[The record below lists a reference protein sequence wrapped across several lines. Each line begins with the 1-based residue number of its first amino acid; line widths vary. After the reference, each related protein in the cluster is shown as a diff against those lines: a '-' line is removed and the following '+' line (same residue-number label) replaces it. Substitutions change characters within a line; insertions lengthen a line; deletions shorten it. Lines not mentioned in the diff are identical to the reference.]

1 MPSNLIIASICS
13 LVMNFPL
20 GLPGYAIALGRAQA
34 AWRFAH
40 ADLRRASALA
50 AVSAAWDIFRRDAGA
65 GDVGPAHDNTAAQ
78 LLLTD
83 DPRRDAM
90 LLWLVDHGAP
100 PIAEAAATIAA
111 MVVATHRFGTRQLD
125 LLARARDALVDAGSA
140 REPAVINDPDV
151 EDLPAQTL
159 ATLAVAIEGL
169 RSDADF
175 VEGQGS
181 EVRHALP
188 NGTLS
193 HYVAAE
199 PGGCWAL
206 NLALLTA
213 NVQPSLT
220 LPSAGLLS
228 RALFRN
234 DLEPDEIEP
243 NLIERAGA
251 ALNRTYMSLC
261 RLDRQLSRG
270 TGALVHLSRNS
281 RARDAWLL
289 VAALG
294 LCTRTQLRRALALSR
309 AGGDIQAHAL
319 ADASLVTLAAGGQ
332 VTWADVSAPA
342 DVAPVPIDR
351 GPLADAVSDLD
362 ASIAEIDRLLAR
374 AST

>member
-1 MPSNLIIASICS
+1 MPSNQTIASICS
-13 LVMNFPL
+13 LVMNLPL
-20 GLPGYAIALGRAQA
+20 ALSGYALALGRAQA

-65 GDVGPAHDNTAAQ
+65 GDVGPAHENTAAQ

-111 MVVATHRFGTRQLD
+111 MVAATHRFGTTQLD

-140 REPAVINDPDV
+140 RERAVIDDPDV
-151 EDLPAQTL
+151 EDLPAQSL

-169 RSDADF
+169 RNDADF

-220 LPSAGLLS
+220 LQSAGLVS

-234 DLEPDEIEP
+234 DLEADEIEP
-243 NLIERAGA
+243 HLIERAGA
-251 ALNRTYMSLC
+251 AHNRTYMTLC
-261 RLDRQLSRG
+261 RLDGQLSRG
-270 TGALVHLSRNS
+270 TDALVHLSRNS

-294 LCTRTQLRRALALSR
+294 ACKRVNRR
-309 AGGDIQAHAL
+309 
-319 ADASLVTLAAGGQ
+319 
-332 VTWADVSAPA
+332 
-342 DVAPVPIDR
+342 
-351 GPLADAVSDLD
+351 
-362 ASIAEIDRLLAR
+362 
-374 AST
+374 

>member
-1 MPSNLIIASICS
+1 MDLSID
-13 LVMNFPL
+13 LT
-20 GLPGYAIALGRAQA
+20 GYAHALGRAQA
-34 AWRFAH
+34 AWRFAGTE
-40 ADLRRASALA
+40 LRKASALA
-50 AVSAAWDIFRRDAGA
+50 AVSAAWDIFHRDAGA
-65 GDVGPAHDNTAAQ
+65 GDVGPAHENTAAQ

-83 DPRRDAM
+83 DPRRHAM

-100 PIAEAAATIAA
+100 PIAEAAATIAV
-111 MVVATHRFGTRQLD
+111 MVAATHRFGTRQLD

-140 REPAVINDPDV
+140 REVAVIDDPDD
-151 EDLPAQTL
+151 EDLPAQSL

-169 RSDADF
+169 RGDADF

-199 PGGCWAL
+199 PGGGWAH

-213 NVQPSLT
+213 RVQPSLT
-220 LPSAGLLS
+220 LPSAGLVS

-234 DLEPDEIEP
+234 DLEADKIEVR
-243 NLIERAGA
+243 LIERASA
-251 ALNRTYMSLC
+251 AHKRTFMTLR
-261 RLDRQLSRG
+261 RLDGQLSRG

-294 LCTRTQLRRALALSR
+294 ACMRTQLRRTLGVSR
-309 AGGDIQAHAL
+309 AGADIQAHAL
-319 ADASLVTLAAGGQ
+319 
-332 VTWADVSAPA
+332 
-342 DVAPVPIDR
+342 
-351 GPLADAVSDLD
+351 
-362 ASIAEIDRLLAR
+362 
-374 AST
+374 

>member
-1 MPSNLIIASICS
+1 MPSNLTIASIWS
-13 LVMNFPL
+13 LVMDLPL
-20 GLPGYAIALGRAQA
+20 DLIGYAHALGRAQA

-40 ADLRRASALA
+40 ADLRRASTLA

-65 GDVGPAHDNTAAQ
+65 GDVGPAHENTAAQ

-90 LLWLVDHGAP
+90 LLWLVDRGAP

-111 MVVATHRFGTRQLD
+111 MVAATHRFGTTQLD

-151 EDLPAQTL
+151 EDLPAQSL
-159 ATLAVAIEGL
+159 ATLAVAIEDL

-181 EVRHALP
+181 EVRHALS

-213 NVQPSLT
+213 KVQPSLT
-220 LPSAGLLS
+220 LPSAGLVS

-234 DLEPDEIEP
+234 DLEADEIEP
-243 NLIERAGA
+243 HLIERAGA
-251 ALNRTYMSLC
+251 AHNRTYMTLC
-261 RLDRQLSRG
+261 RLDGQLSRG
-270 TGALVHLSRNS
+270 TDALVHLSRNS

-294 LCTRTQLRRALALSR
+294 ACTRTQLRRALGVSR

-362 ASIAEIDRLLAR
+362 ASIAEVDRLLAR
-374 AST
+374 AAT